1 MMMVIMIMI
10 IIIIICPRE
19 YKSRGLK
26 QEAINKIST
35 VATGTDLRQDKM
47 TPE

>member
-1 MMMVIMIMI
+1 MMVIMIMMM
-10 IIIIICPRE
+10 IIIICPRE

-26 QEAINKIST
+26 QEAKNKIST
-35 VATGTDLRQDKM
+35 VATGPDLCQDKM